1 MYFGALCTDHLSF
14 WQGLCIVAT
23 MFGRLFGSYAVAAT
37 SLLLRAGDIV
47 AVVNRPPAEVGAFFQ
62 RLPDLWRA
70 ACADVGHT
78 CIPRVI
84 LDKPDS
90 PEEVTVTIDGGSI
103 TLPNIHPWLLL
114 LAQLRPG
121 RQQAGSVGVRLLY
134 GLWLGM
140 VVVVVQHR
148 CLGVGSGAELPC
160 AGEP

>member
-1 MYFGALCTDHLSF
+1 
-14 WQGLCIVAT
+14 
-23 MFGRLFGSYAVAAT
+23 MFGRVSGSYAVATT
-37 SLLLRAGDIV
+37 SLLLLAGDIV
-47 AVVNRPPAEVGAFFQ
+47 AVVNRPPAKVGAFCQ

-148 CLGVGSGAELPC
+148 CLGLGSGAELPC